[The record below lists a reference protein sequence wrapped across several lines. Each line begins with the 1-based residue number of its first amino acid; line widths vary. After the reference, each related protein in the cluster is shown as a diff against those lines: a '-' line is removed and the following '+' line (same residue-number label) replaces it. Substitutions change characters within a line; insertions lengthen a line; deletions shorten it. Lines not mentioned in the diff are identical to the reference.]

1 MRNYHTRA
9 KRNRKYIA
17 HDLQIETWD
26 SIQGYFLDLETREL
40 KSCDDLE
47 TWLLHRAELDAV
59 LEEEMAW
66 RYIEMN
72 CDTNNEHH
80 ANRFNAF
87 VEHIEPHISSAEN
100 KLDKK
105 LLLSPF
111 LNQIDQKKYLIL
123 IRALQKRDALFR
135 EKNVPILTELQKMEQ
150 EYGKIA
156 SQMTIDVDGKT
167 ITLQQASVYLKN
179 TNRDI
184 RKNVFIQIQERR
196 RKDEEILHTLLTNL
210 IEKRHT
216 CAVNADF
223 ANYRD
228 YKFEELGR
236 FDYTKEDCF
245 NFHSSIQKT
254 IPPLI
259 ANIQNKRKQSLQL
272 NILKP
277 WDLDVDP
284 NNLPPLTPFKTSEE
298 LIQKTIAC
306 LHDIKPQYAE
316 YIQTMVA
323 EGYVDLES
331 RIGKAPGG
339 FNYPLYESNIPFIF
353 MNSAGTLHDVE
364 TMLHESGHAIH
375 SCITAKLPL
384 IEFKSLPSEV
394 AELASMSM
402 ELISMEHWHHF
413 FDTPEELNRAK
424 RSQLEGTLSVLSWVA
439 IVDKFQHW
447 LYENPTHT
455 IAQRETK
462 WLGILAEYDTGVV
475 DWSDLQKFTKSN
487 WQRQLHIFE
496 VPFYYIEYGIA
507 QLGAIALWRQYSI
520 NREQALQNY
529 ENFLRLGYTVP
540 IPEIYK
546 AAGIDFSFSLDYVT
560 ELMDFVKQKLEM
572 L

>member
-9 KRNRKYIA
+9 KQNRIYVA

-26 SIQGYFLDLETREL
+26 SIQAYFLDLETREF

-72 CDTNNEHH
+72 CDTNNEQHAHH
-80 ANRFNAF
+80 FNAF

-167 ITLQQASVYLKN
+167 VTLQQASVYLKN

-196 RKDEEILHTLLTNL
+196 LKDEDTLHTLLTNL
-210 IEKRHT
+210 IKKRHT
-216 CAVNADF
+216 CALNADF
-223 ANYRD
+223 TNYRD

-272 NILKP
+272 DILKP

-306 LHDIKPQYAE
+306 LYDIKPQYAE

-375 SCITAKLPL
+375 SCITAELPL

-462 WLGILAEYDTGVV
+462 WLRILAEFDTGVV
-475 DWSDLQKFTKSN
+475 DWSDLQKFSKSN

-546 AAGIDFSFSLDYVT
+546 AAGIDFSFSLEYVT
-560 ELMDFVKQKLEM
+560 ELMNFVKQKLEM